1 MGIFDELKKSLE
13 KYFEDVR
20 EAGFGYMRIQWEL
33 DNLIYPYI
41 GSFLASGDIGKEE
54 ARELFKFCEEKLREL
69 REDL

>member
-1 MGIFDELKKSLE
+1 MSVYHDLKKSLE

-20 EAGFGYMRIQWEL
+20 EGGFSYKRIEWEL

-41 GSFLASGDIGKEE
+41 GNFLATGDISRDE
-54 ARELFKFCEEKLREL
+54 ARELFRYCEERLKEF